1 MGWVPKV
8 INPSVGIHMILY
20 AHYVWI
26 PTTGWMAI
34 ALAHM
39 GACWKWGIAI
49 FMGKNT
55 YPWHVGL
62 LYVGTGSNDLRG
74 HVDPFGG
81 WFVLIPPTSSSWPN
95 SHLQARRLPYPFCPF
110 TSLCLD
116 TLKTKSEG
124 LRSSGHSRGFSPHWV
139 EACAPFRAAKFPE
152 SAWLWNI
159 FFSSRNTSLPI
170 DIILSQWHLVS
181 PCLMPKTNAGL
192 GERSRRQ
199 KTSIDLSSI
208 SVFVRGQLLGRVIGS
223 DGMGHDG
230 VWQEFQSKHPYN
242 YFDTVWR

>member
-159 FFSSRNTSLPI
+159 FFF
-170 DIILSQWHLVS
+170 
-181 PCLMPKTNAGL
+181 
-192 GERSRRQ
+192 E
-199 KTSIDLSSI
+199 
-208 SVFVRGQLLGRVIGS
+208 
-223 DGMGHDG
+223 
-230 VWQEFQSKHPYN
+230 SKHLTSNWYHSVSMTLGVSMLDAKNQCRVRRKKSQTEDFNRLEQHLSLCKRPVAGAG
-242 YFDTVWR
+242 DRKWWDGSWWSVAGIPIQASI